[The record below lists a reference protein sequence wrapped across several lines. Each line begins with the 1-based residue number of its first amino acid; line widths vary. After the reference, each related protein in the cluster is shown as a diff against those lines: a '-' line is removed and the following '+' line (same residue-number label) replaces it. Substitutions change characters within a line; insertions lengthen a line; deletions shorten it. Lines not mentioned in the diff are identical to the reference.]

1 VGRSKNVPARASE
14 HSTVDLWK
22 KATMPD
28 PGRTPGDDG
37 SSDGGDTWL
46 LFARDLLTSALA
58 VLVIGAYLFA
68 VSGVWPPLV
77 AVESGS
83 MQPNMERND
92 LVFVMEEH
100 RFAGADAADTTGVV
114 TAAAGTGSGYVKFG
128 KPGDVIVYTPDGR
141 NDTTPIIHRAMLWA
155 EAGENWV
162 ERADDDHLGSATTCE
177 AVQYCPA
184 ETAGFITKGDHNGHY
199 DQVRPSRLSR
209 PVRPAWVVGTAE
221 VRIPGLG
228 WLRLRA

>member
-1 VGRSKNVPARASE
+1 MAERG
-14 HSTVDLWK
+14 TQLL
-22 KATMPD
+22 
-28 PGRTPGDDG
+28 GDDG
-37 SSDGGDTWL
+37 PSDDDGSWR
-46 LFARDLLTSALA
+46 LFARDLVTSALA
-58 VLVIGAYLFA
+58 VLVVGAYLFA

-83 MQPNMERND
+83 MQPNMEQND

-100 RFAGADAADTTGVV
+100 RFAGEAAVGSTGVV
-114 TAAAGTGSGYVKFG
+114 TASAGAESEYVKFG
-128 KPGDVIVYTPDGR
+128 QPGDVIVYTPDGR

-162 ERADDDHLGSATTCE
+162 ERADPDHLGSDTTCE

-184 ETAGFITKGDHNGHY
+184 EESGFITKGDNNGHY
-199 DQVRPSRLSR
+199 DQVRPSQLSR
-209 PVRPAWVVGTAE
+209 PVQPEWVVGTAE

-228 WLRLRA
+228 WLRLRT

>member
-1 VGRSKNVPARASE
+1 
-14 HSTVDLWK
+14 
-22 KATMPD
+22 M
-28 PGRTPGDDG
+28 GDSGPPTLGEDG
-37 SSDGGDTWL
+37 SSEDGDTWR

-58 VLVIGAYLFA
+58 VLVVGAYLFA

-100 RFAGADAADTTGVV
+100 RFAGADAVDSTGVV
-114 TAAAGTGSGYVKFG
+114 TAEAGNGSRYVKFG
-128 KPGDVIVYTPDGR
+128 KPGDVIVYTPDGQ
-141 NDTTPIIHRAMLWA
+141 NDSTPIIHRAMLWA

-162 ERADDDHLGSATTCE
+162 ARADPDHLGSDTTCE
-177 AVQYCPA
+177 SVQYCPA
-184 ETAGFITKGDHNGHY
+184 TESGFITKGDNNGHY
-199 DQVRPSRLSR
+199 DQVRPSQLSR
-209 PVRPAWVVGTAE
+209 PVRPEWVVGTAE